1 MHNSVGV
8 YNDLNSL
15 NLEEYDKTMW
25 LAFDNETLFKDEGN
39 NYHKRKSKI

>member
-39 NYHKRKSKI
+39 N